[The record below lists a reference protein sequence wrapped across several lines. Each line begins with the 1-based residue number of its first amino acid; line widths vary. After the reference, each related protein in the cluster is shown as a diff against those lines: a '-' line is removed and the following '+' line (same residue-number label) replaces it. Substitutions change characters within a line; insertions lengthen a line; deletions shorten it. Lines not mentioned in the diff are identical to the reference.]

1 MDEYA
6 IIESKHTMRQFD
18 KIGFW
23 GPIILFVIT
32 MVHLWGHRGFFGTYI
47 IIFVINIGIN
57 KIIKAIVRQPRPNNG
72 ESIMSYEK
80 YTGIESYGMPSG
92 HAQSILSSITFLYL
106 VKDSPFW
113 LIIGSFIAGLT
124 IFQRWKYNRHTI
136 EQLMVGSVI
145 GIVVAYSGYYITKN
159 HLRENTYVKNVE

>member
-1 MDEYA
+1 MNEYD
-6 IIESKHTMRQFD
+6 IIESKHTMRHFD

-23 GPIILFVIT
+23 GPIILFVT
-32 MVHLWGHRGFFGTYI
+32 TAVQLWGYHGFFATYI
-47 IIFVINIGIN
+47 IIFITNIGIN

-72 ESIMSYEK
+72 ESITSYEK
-80 YTGIESYGMPSG
+80 YTGIEAYGMPSG
-92 HAQSILSSITFLYL
+92 HAQSIFSSITFLHL
-106 VKDSPFW
+106 VKGSPFW
-113 LIIGSFIAGLT
+113 LIMGLFIAGLT